1 MLRRRSPRFF
11 YALSAMVLL
20 LITLPYLYA
29 WRAAGETHVFTG
41 LLYNPLDG
49 ASYFA
54 KMRQGW
60 EGAWRYRLAFTA
72 EPGAGAFLFLY
83 YLFLGHLAR
92 LLHLAVPLTYHLA
105 RLAGTAV
112 LLCALDA
119 FYAAH
124 LPLQARKTAFA
135 IAALGSGMGWLM
147 LPFGHVTA
155 DFSVPEAYP
164 FLSAYV
170 NPHFPLGL
178 ALMLL
183 LLVPRPAGKRRMLTE
198 GGMSLLLA
206 LISPFGMVLVLL
218 VRGGLALWRLR
229 VPPRRCAL
237 EEEFRFLL
245 PLVVGGLPY
254 LLYTQ
259 WVVRADPVF
268 AAWNAQNLTPAPPWW
283 DVLLSFSPLLP
294 LALCSLRSRER
305 PAALWMWLALSLAL
319 LYAPLALQRR
329 FLTGLYVPLAGLA
342 ALALTAWKGRRQR
355 AAIAL
360 TGALAAPTNLLILL
374 TVLSFPAA
382 PPPEIYL
389 TRAEAD
395 ALRWIARNTPP
406 ESVFLASP
414 QMGAFIPAF
423 AGRRVVYGHPFE
435 TVDAEI
441 AKAAVLHSF
450 TGAYIPVDA
459 APLAPANYLLFG
471 PRERTLGGQPPS
483 SDPLYRRGDVGVWS
497 LDSGNHRR

>member
-1 MLRRRSPRFF
+1 
-11 YALSAMVLL
+11 MVLF
-20 LITLPYLYA
+20 LITVPYLYA
-29 WRAAGETHVFTG
+29 WRAAGEAHVFTG

-72 EPGAGAFLFLY
+72 EPGAEAFLFLY

-105 RLAGTAV
+105 RLVGAAA

-124 LPLQARKTAFA
+124 LPPRARRTAFA
-135 IAALGSGMGWLM
+135 IAALGSGMGWLA
-147 LPFGHVTA
+147 LPFGHIAA
-155 DFSVPEAYP
+155 DFGVPEAYP
-164 FLSAYV
+164 LLSAYV

-183 LLVPRPAGKRRMLTE
+183 LLIPRPAGKRRMLTE
-198 GGMSLLLA
+198 GGIALLLA

-229 VPPRRCAL
+229 VPPRRRAL
-237 EEEFRFLL
+237 EEGFRSLL
-245 PLVVGGLPY
+245 PLVAGGLPY

-259 WVVRADPVF
+259 WVVHADPVL
-268 AAWNAQNLTPAPPWW
+268 AGWNAQNLTPAPPWW
-283 DVLLSFSPLLP
+283 DVLLSFSPLLF
-294 LALCSLRSRER
+294 LALWSLRGRKR
-305 PAALWMWLALSLAL
+305 PATLWMWLGLSLTL

-329 FLTGLYVPLAGLA
+329 FLTGVYVPLAGLA
-342 ALALTAWKGRRQR
+342 ALALTAWEGRRR
-355 AAIAL
+355 RLAITL
-360 TGALAAPTNLLILL
+360 TGALVLPTNLLILL
-374 TVLSFPAA
+374 TVFAFPAA
-382 PPPEIYL
+382 PPPELYL
-389 TRAEAD
+389 SRAEAD

-406 ESVFLASP
+406 ESVVLASP

-423 AGRRVVYGHPFE
+423 SGRRVVYGHPFE
-435 TVDAEI
+435 TVDAE
-441 AKAAVLHSF
+441 AAEAAVLHYF
-450 TGAYIPVDA
+450 GGG
-459 APLAPANYLLFG
+459 LAPADAVYLAPADYLLFG
-471 PRERTLGGQPPS
+471 PRERALGGQPPPS
-483 SDPLYRRGDVGVWS
+483 EPLYRCGDVGVWR
-497 LDSGNHRR
+497 LDDGW